1 MGMLAHLIS
10 TVPAHLMREKLIAG
24 VQVVLHCLNFRQT
37 RASREKIEPILA
49 WGGRNMPEDEC
60 FRYQLWSDVIFYAH
74 D

>member
-24 VQVVLHCLNFRQT
+24 VQAVLHCLNFRQT

-49 WGGRNMPEDEC
+49 WGGGG
-60 FRYQLWSDVIFYAH
+60 
-74 D
+74 